1 MRPEITVILVCLGL
15 AVVCAVFCYCCL
27 VVAGDADQKQE
38 EAAEK
43 MKKRKQNDLCVKN
56 LYLPDGKG
64 GFEEVKTMRPKD
76 IKTDGIVRPPD
87 GLSVSERTVLEKKA
101 EEKHGNKD

>member
-1 MRPEITVILVCLGL
+1 MREELIVLLVCFCMM
-15 AVVCAVFCYCCL
+15 VVCAVFCYCCL

-38 EAAEK
+38 EAAKK
-43 MKKRKQNDLCVKN
+43 MKKEKGLCVKN

-64 GFEEVKTMRPKD
+64 GFEEAKTVKPED
-76 IKTDGIVRPPD
+76 IETGVVVRPPD

-101 EEKHGNKD
+101 EEKHGNQD

>member
-1 MRPEITVILVCLGL
+1 MRAELIVILICLGL

-64 GFEEVKTMRPKD
+64 GFGEVKTVNPED
-76 IKTDGIVRPPD
+76 IETDGIVRPPD
-87 GLSVSERTVLEKKA
+87 GLSASERTVLEKKA
-101 EEKHGNKD
+101 EEKHGNQD

>member
-38 EAAEK
+38 EAAKK
-43 MKKRKQNDLCVKN
+43 MKKRNDLCVKN
-56 LYLPDGKG
+56 LYLPDGKE
-64 GFEEVKTMRPKD
+64 GFEEVNPVRPED
-76 IKTDGIVRPPD
+76 IETDIVVRPPD
-87 GLSVSERTVLEKKA
+87 SLSVSERTVLAKKV
-101 EEKHGNKD
+101 EEKHGNQD